1 MNIDSIECFE
11 SFKDELR
18 QCEKCH
24 SILHLDDGFL
34 DINEICDGTDQA
46 INDYEKKHNVD
57 LLNFWC
63 ECCARDAINEIEGDK
78 K

>member
-18 QCEKCH
+18 QCEKCQ
-24 SILHLDDGFL
+24 SILNLDDGFL

-63 ECCARDAINEIEGDK
+63 QGCAKNAIDEIEGEI
-78 K
+78 